1 MHVVRQI
8 VRDRIEFSAISAL
21 FAIVLLLQG
30 LSAGFAQG
38 GMAAA
43 EDEPK
48 RCGASNACGVSRALR
63 EEAGAVC
70 AGLFG
75 IRSSG

>member
-1 MHVVRQI
+1 MYIVRQI
-8 VRDRIEFSAISAL
+8 VRDRISFSAISAL

-43 EDEPK
+43 AADPFNILCFTDAAGSAAHTTPVDGPK
-48 RCGASNACGVSRALR
+48 SM
-63 EEAGAVC
+63 
-70 AGLFG
+70 
-75 IRSSG
+75 RSSTPT